1 MKPGGRMIYATCS
14 LLACENGQQIDAFL
28 KRRTDFVR
36 LPKEQMSELL
46 PTELRNKAQFSLTP
60 LRDGTDGFFAC
71 VLERVMTDVKPEET
85 AESAVT
91 TPEAEGPST

>member
-1 MKPGGRMIYATCS
+1 MKPGGRIIYATCS

-46 PTELRNKAQFSLTP
+46 PAELRNKAQFS
-60 LRDGTDGFFAC
+60 
-71 VLERVMTDVKPEET
+71 
-85 AESAVT
+85 
-91 TPEAEGPST
+91 